1 MEAVKP
7 ESTREEIE
15 AAKKV
20 VAELLFL
27 RKTHSLYPEDHSI
40 CVNTFDQFQRLIGK
54 FLQTY
59 GNLRFELKKNRLLF
73 HGELIHI
80 EEFEEGT
87 FSYTLFRDGI
97 RWVEIREGISSAEI
111 KKFLT
116 ILNTYETLPE
126 EPEGDLVT
134 AFWEAELPHIN
145 YDVADMSWEAESE
158 MNFTPSHNSEGG
170 SSDSSFLEEEGLGII
185 PDMTISRELLEIS
198 SEEEK
203 ELQELVR
210 IEEKRDPT
218 ADYLNVLFDSLLEDR
233 NKENFESVL
242 ETLEEELREFLAVKN
257 FDRTLVILESLQYIL
272 EQSPL
277 DVPWTTEALEDFF
290 LTVSSPQSLIPLQS
304 AWADATSDE
313 MKKIRDILLLLRPE
327 AIYTLAHILLLTTS
341 LRMQQTLIDAM
352 TNMASKD
359 IRPLES
365 LLNDTS
371 EEELLQKIVHIL
383 GNLEG
388 KRPVKLLKKMAGHH
402 SAKVRLEASKGLL
415 KRDPESIKKLF
426 HLIDEDNESLHSFIL
441 DHLAAPGNSLAEDLL
456 RDYLEKG
463 HYRRTDDNH
472 ILACFR
478 ALGKCG
484 SSPSLPFLRRVLF
497 RQGWMPRFW
506 KAAHRRGAAIA
517 LSAMETDEAR
527 HILEEAGRSFYP
539 SVRGEAKRAIEKQG
553 R

>member
-1 MEAVKP
+1 VKAVKP
-7 ESTREEIE
+7 EPTREEIE

-27 RKTHSLYPEDHSI
+27 RKTFSLYPEDHSI
-40 CVNTFDQFQRLIGK
+40 CINTFDQFQRQIGK

-59 GNLRFELKKNRLLF
+59 RSLRFELQKNRLLF
-73 HGELIHI
+73 HGEVIQI

-97 RWVEIREGISSAEI
+97 RWVELTEGISSAEI
-111 KKFLT
+111 KKFLM

-145 YDVADMSWEAESE
+145 YDVADMSWGAESE

-170 SSDSSFLEEEGLGII
+170 SSNPSFLDEEGLGII
-185 PDMTISRELLEIS
+185 PDIAISRELLEIS
-198 SEEEK
+198 PEEEK
-203 ELQELVR
+203 KLQELVR

-218 ADYLNVLFDSLLEDR
+218 SDYLNALFDSLLEDR
-233 NKENFESVL
+233 RKDNFESVL
-242 ETLEEELREFLAVKN
+242 DTIEEELREFLAVKN
-257 FDRTLVILESLQYIL
+257 FDRALGILESLQYIL

-277 DVPWTTEALEDFF
+277 DLPWTIEALEDFF
-290 LTVSSPQSLIPLQS
+290 LTVSSPQSLISLQS
-304 AWADATSDE
+304 AWTDATPDE
-313 MKKIRDILLLLRPE
+313 MEKIRDILLLLRPE
-327 AIYTLAHILLLTTS
+327 AIHTLGPILLQTPS
-341 LRMQQTLIDAM
+341 LRMQQTLIDTM
-352 TNMASKD
+352 TKMASKD

-365 LLNDTS
+365 LLEGTS
-371 EEELLQKIVHIL
+371 EEDLIQKIAQIL

-415 KRDPESIKKLF
+415 RRDPESIKKLF
-426 HLIDEDNESLHSFIL
+426 HLIDEDNESLHSLIL
-441 DHLAAPGNSLAEDLL
+441 DHLAAERNSVAEGLL

-463 HYRRTDDNH
+463 NYRRTDDNH
-472 ILACFR
+472 MLACFR

-484 SSPSLPFLRRVLF
+484 SPRSVPFLRRILF

-506 KAAHRRGAAIA
+506 KVARRRGAAIA
-517 LSAMETDEAR
+517 LSTMGTDEAR
-527 HILEEAGRSFYP
+527 HVLEDASRSFYP
-539 SVRGEAKRAIEKQG
+539 SVRREAKRAIEKQG
-553 R
+553 D

>member
-7 ESTREEIE
+7 EPTREEIE

-27 RKTHSLYPEDHSI
+27 RKTFSLYPEDHSI
-40 CVNTFDQFQRLIGK
+40 CLNTFDQFQRLIGT

-59 GNLRFELKKNRLLF
+59 RSLRFELKKNRLLF
-73 HGELIHI
+73 HGEVIHI

-111 KKFLT
+111 KKFLR

-145 YDVADMSWEAESE
+145 YDVADMSWGAESE
-158 MNFTPSHNSEGG
+158 MNFTPSHNSEG
-170 SSDSSFLEEEGLGII
+170 SSSNPSLLEEEEMGII
-185 PDMTISRELLEIS
+185 PDIAISRELLEIS
-198 SEEEK
+198 PEEEK
-203 ELQELVR
+203 TLQELVR

-218 ADYLNVLFDSLLEDR
+218 PDYLNALFDSLLEDTSR
-233 NKENFESVL
+233 ENFESVL
-242 ETLEEELREFLAVKN
+242 DTLEEELREFLAVKN
-257 FDRTLVILESLQYIL
+257 FDRALGILESLQYIL

-277 DVPWTTEALEDFF
+277 DLPWTTEALEDFF

-304 AWADATSDE
+304 AWTDATPDE
-313 MKKIRDILLLLRPE
+313 MEKIRDILLLLRPE
-327 AIYTLAHILLLTTS
+327 AIHTLGPILLQTPS
-341 LRMQQTLIDAM
+341 LRMQQTLTDAM
-352 TNMASKD
+352 TKMASKD

-365 LLNDTS
+365 LLEGTS
-371 EEELLQKIVHIL
+371 EEELIQKIVQIL

-388 KRPVKLLKKMAGHH
+388 KRPVKLLKKMTGHR

-415 KRDPESIKKLF
+415 KRDPEGIKKLF
-426 HLIDEDNESLHSFIL
+426 HLIDEDNESLHSLIL
-441 DHLAAPGNSLAEDLL
+441 EHLAAARNSIAEDLL
-456 RDYLEKG
+456 CDYLEKG
-463 HYRRTDDNH
+463 NYQRTDDSH

-484 SSPSLPFLRRVLF
+484 SPRSVPFLRHVLF
-497 RQGWMPRFW
+497 RLGWMPRFW
-506 KAAHRRGAAIA
+506 KAARRRGAAIA

-527 HILEEAGRSFYP
+527 HVLDDAGRSFYP
-539 SVRGEAKRAIEKQG
+539 SVRREAKRAMEKQEN
-553 R
+553 

>member
-7 ESTREEIE
+7 EPTRGEIE

-27 RKTHSLYPEDHSI
+27 RKTFSLYPEDHSI
-40 CVNTFDQFQRLIGK
+40 CLNTFDQFQRLIGT

-59 GNLRFELKKNRLLF
+59 RSLRFELKKNRLLF
-73 HGELIHI
+73 HGEVIHI

-87 FSYTLFRDGI
+87 FSYILFRDGI
-97 RWVEIREGISSAEI
+97 RWVEIREGVSSAEI
-111 KKFLT
+111 KKFLR

-145 YDVADMSWEAESE
+145 YDVADMSWGAESE
-158 MNFTPSHNSEGG
+158 MNFTPSHNSEG
-170 SSDSSFLEEEGLGII
+170 SSSNPSLLEEEEMGII
-185 PDMTISRELLEIS
+185 PDIAISRELLEIS
-198 SEEEK
+198 PEEEK
-203 ELQELVR
+203 TLQELVR

-218 ADYLNVLFDSLLEDR
+218 PDYLNALFDSLLEDTSR
-233 NKENFESVL
+233 ENFESVL
-242 ETLEEELREFLAVKN
+242 DTLEEELREFLAVKN
-257 FDRTLVILESLQYIL
+257 FDRALGILESLQYIL

-277 DVPWTTEALEDFF
+277 DLPWTTEALEDFF

-304 AWADATSDE
+304 AWTDATPDE
-313 MKKIRDILLLLRPE
+313 MEKIRDILLLLRPE
-327 AIYTLAHILLLTTS
+327 AIHTLGPILLQTPS
-341 LRMQQTLIDAM
+341 LRMQQTLTDAM
-352 TNMASKD
+352 TKMASKD

-365 LLNDTS
+365 LLEGTS
-371 EEELLQKIVHIL
+371 EEELIQKIVQIL

-415 KRDPESIKKLF
+415 KRDPEGIKKLF
-426 HLIDEDNESLHSFIL
+426 HLIDEDNESLHSLIL
-441 DHLAAPGNSLAEDLL
+441 EHLAAARNSIAEDLL

-463 HYRRTDDNH
+463 NYRRTDDSH

-484 SSPSLPFLRRVLF
+484 SPRSVPFLRRVLF
-497 RQGWMPRFW
+497 RLGWMPRFW
-506 KAAHRRGAAIA
+506 KAARRRGAAIA

-527 HILEEAGRSFYP
+527 HVLDDAGRSFYP
-539 SVRGEAKRAIEKQG
+539 SVRREAKRAMEKQG
-553 R
+553 N